1 MLAAVNPAELRG
13 FSAIDP
19 LLTSMEDDGNNNTYN
34 DNTIKKKSAK
44 QTLIQRAVNML
55 QMDPPPVSRSDSD
68 NNLDTPTG
76 ISRSDSNFMPDD
88 IDMSLPV
95 RDIPGKLA
103 QQPASRVTSTSNST
117 TDETTT
123 APSSDLLVTPNNTAV
138 QSRSTTEYDTDND
151 TTPTPTSSNN
161 EKTNNAPTQM
171 ELRCVIAIIRH
182 GDRTPKQKMKVNM
195 TEPHLLAYFHEHC
208 DNPKKDLKIKAKK
221 PMREFL
227 ELVKLMIREKE
238 EARKLILET
247 SKKRVHPSSL
257 DLFNKL
263 KIMRDVLLRWKIG
276 GLNRKLQI
284 KPKSWE
290 EVEDEEGNVSYECTE
305 AQVILKWGGNL
316 TKLGER
322 QAINLGQ
329 RLRHEVRDA

>member
-1 MLAAVNPAELRG
+1 
-13 FSAIDP
+13 
-19 LLTSMEDDGNNNTYN
+19 
-34 DNTIKKKSAK
+34 
-44 QTLIQRAVNML
+44 
-55 QMDPPPVSRSDSD
+55 
-68 NNLDTPTG
+68 
-76 ISRSDSNFMPDD
+76 
-88 IDMSLPV
+88 
-95 RDIPGKLA
+95 
-103 QQPASRVTSTSNST
+103 
-117 TDETTT
+117 
-123 APSSDLLVTPNNTAV
+123 
-138 QSRSTTEYDTDND
+138 
-151 TTPTPTSSNN
+151 
-161 EKTNNAPTQM
+161 
-171 ELRCVIAIIRH
+171 
-182 GDRTPKQKMKVNM
+182 
-195 TEPHLLAYFHEHC
+195 
-208 DNPKKDLKIKAKK
+208 
-221 PMREFL
+221 MREFL

-329 RLRHEVRDA
+329 RLRHEVRDV